1 MIGMRAR
8 IIPEEDLESLEGAEW
23 VDRTKR
29 PFVEGGTAYVPVKE
43 GYPFTTTLPARTS
56 YSGRGYY
63 MLGSVAVLQGERP
76 SHEEI
81 QSILEWKNPQGVL
94 WVEGCHGIERTP
106 RTEVLAGTVPEVF
119 HRESGITYMLDP
131 TRIMFSMGNRGEKE
145 RIRGLVR
152 PEERVADMYAGIG
165 YFTLP
170 VARAGARVHA
180 MEINP
185 DAFSYLVRNIR
196 MNNVGHLAT
205 AELGDCRDLLT
216 GTYDRIIM
224 GHFSSMD
231 RLPDALSHAG
241 PGTTLHVHSV
251 GIAAKTIESVLES
264 LGVRASITTHKVKK
278 VSAHTWHYVQDVTVE

>member
-1 MIGMRAR
+1 MRVR
-8 IIPEEDLESLEGAEW
+8 VIPKEGLGSLGGVEW

-29 PFVEGGTAYVPVKE
+29 PFVEGGTAYVPVKD
-43 GYPFTTTLPARTS
+43 GYPFTTTLPARTPFT
-56 YSGRGYY
+56 GRGYY
-63 MLGSVAVLQGERP
+63 MLGSVAVVRGRRP

-81 QSILEWKNPQGVL
+81 QSIMNWKNPRGVL
-94 WVEGCHGIERTP
+94 WVEGCQGVERTP

-131 TRIMFSMGNRGEKE
+131 ARIMFSMGNRGEKE
-145 RIRGLVR
+145 RISGLVH
-152 PEERVADMYAGIG
+152 PGERVADMYAGIG

-185 DAFSYLVRNIR
+185 VAFSYLEKNIR
-196 MNNVGHLAT
+196 MNGVERFAT
-205 AELGDCRDLLT
+205 ADLGDCRDLLT
-216 GTYDRIIM
+216 GTYDRIVM

-231 RLPDALSHAG
+231 RLPDALSHTG

-251 GIAAKTIESVLES
+251 GIARDSIELILDSK
-264 LGVRASITTHKVKK
+264 GVNASIATHKVKK
-278 VSAHTWHYVQDVTVE
+278 VSAYTWHYVQDVTVA